1 MTNTLLQ
8 NCDNGIVLAA
18 EEKGDYNAEMITIN
32 DCTFKGID
40 QNVIHFFR
48 GGYDE
53 STIGGFL
60 RLDKSTFTECGR
72 KEKSGVLVKTRG
84 IINVHMYDNLF
95 TSNPIRYIA
104 VLWGAKNNKHGEN
117 TISNSGQIK
126 VEQQQKLELLY

>member
-72 KEKSGVLVKTRG
+72 KEKSGVLVKTSG
-84 IINVHMYDNLF
+84 IINVHMFDNLF
-95 TSNPIRYIA
+95 TNNRIKYVA
-104 VLWGAKNNKHGEN
+104 VPVSYTHLTLP
-117 TISNSGQIK
+117 TI
-126 VEQQQKLELLY
+126 LLV